1 MGCPLARRCVGKT
14 FASFNQIQPTKLF
27 SRRTLE
33 REPDIA
39 ATSRVRHTPT
49 VRIVMQRELCAVR
62 AHAPPLPHGRT
73 YAHRPRR
80 ASRQRIPHATPWL
93 ACESGTLE
101 GRRRV
106 AGDREGKPCHGR
118 AAALGRHLASP
129 RLGRLEVLAHSV
141 RLCLSQPLRLVQG
154 RGGGGRRWPKAQ
166 TQGVSVRRRRA
177 ERLSPW

>member
-1 MGCPLARRCVGKT
+1 MRCQT
-14 FASFNQIQPTKLF
+14 FASLIQIQPTRLKALHF

-33 REPDIA
+33 REPNIA
-39 ATSRVRHTPT
+39 ATCRVRPHTYRPHRHAT
-49 VRIVMQRELCAVR
+49 RAVR
-62 AHAPPLPHGRT
+62 GESARPSSPPRPDN
-73 YAHRPRR
+73 AHRPRR

-93 ACESGTLE
+93 ARESGTLE

-106 AGDREGKPCHGR
+106 AGDREGKRCHGR

-141 RLCLSQPLRLVQG
+141 RLSLSQTLRLVQG

-166 TQGVSVRRRRA
+166 TQGVCVRRRCA